1 MDRAPGGA
9 RAPGS
14 RLPLAGSPVDDPAIL
29 MATPQRAQPQPPQP
43 NQLHPQ
49 HRRML
54 EQSQNRNRQNRDRND
69 NRNRQN
75 QRRPRDPYAN
85 LMSKRE
91 REWITSMQLRA
102 LEIKNPEVEDYYY
115 VNYMRRLLK
124 KGMQNQNQ
132 LVTPAPKEP
141 RRNRN
146 NSEREEKEKK
156 EGDDKKEKKPWS
168 EGSLGKPVSS
178 SGILK

>member
-14 RLPLAGSPVDDPAIL
+14 RLPLAASPVDDPAIL
-29 MATPQRAQPQPPQP
+29 MATPQRREPQPTQP

-75 QRRPRDPYAN
+75 HRRPRDPYAN

-115 VNYMRRLLK
+115 VNYMRRPGVGKRAILPYHLTYIPSLFFSLAFWEKSAKIMSKTLRLK
-124 KGMQNQNQ
+124 LQAD
-132 LVTPAPKEP
+132 VVIRPKHV
-141 RRNRN
+141 
-146 NSEREEKEKK
+146 
-156 EGDDKKEKKPWS
+156 
-168 EGSLGKPVSS
+168 SL
-178 SGILK
+178 

>member
-1 MDRAPGGA
+1 MGGPVTPPGFYSSPQMDKIWGQPPAPIQPPPGFSGPPGFNRPPDTGDGLREAIQRDQIMQNSQPISVEEIERRHFEQKQGGMDRAPGGA
-9 RAPGS
+9 RAP
-14 RLPLAGSPVDDPAIL
+14 GSPVDDPAIL

-43 NQLHPQ
+43 NQLQPQ

-102 LEIKNPEVEDYYY
+102 L
-115 VNYMRRLLK
+115 
-124 KGMQNQNQ
+124 
-132 LVTPAPKEP
+132 
-141 RRNRN
+141 
-146 NSEREEKEKK
+146 
-156 EGDDKKEKKPWS
+156 
-168 EGSLGKPVSS
+168 
-178 SGILK
+178 